1 LRIRRLEKAF
11 RHIRNL
17 PQWRISVADPQFFIP
32 TMSTRAASPPNK
44 NIVRRFFSLLGPGL
58 ITGAADD
65 DPSGIATYSIAG
77 AQMGTS
83 MLWTAFI
90 TWPLMGCVQMM
101 CARIGMITGQGLGA
115 AFRQILPR
123 WVLMIASLA
132 LLVANTIN
140 VGADLAGMSD
150 AAEMLSGLNSHWF
163 VAPFGIAILL
173 ATIRFRYYQIAMI
186 LKWLAL
192 FLFAYVIT
200 AFVVGPDWRVV
211 LHDTFVPSW
220 PKEHNA
226 WQNLVAILGTT
237 ISPYLFFWQA
247 SQEVEEEKAMG
258 RRLLRQREGA
268 TKREIVD
275 RRLDVGIGTF
285 FSNLVMYF
293 IILSTAIT
301 LHAHG
306 MKDIETSKQAAEALK
321 PLAGSLAYTLY
332 TVGLIGVGL
341 LAIPTLSGSGA
352 YAFAETFKW
361 KQGLDKKFKGARY
374 FYGVLIFSTLLGMAM
389 DFVGIN
395 PVKAL
400 FWTAVIN
407 GVLAPFLLVGIL
419 IAASDRKLM
428 KNQPSPWLVRIAVA
442 ITILMMFGAG
452 TAMFVL

>member
-1 LRIRRLEKAF
+1 MPE
-11 RHIRNL
+11 
-17 PQWRISVADPQFFIP
+17 
-32 TMSTRAASPPNK
+32 RAATPPKK
-44 NIVRRFFSLLGPGL
+44 NLIRRFFSVLGPGL

-90 TWPLMGCVQMM
+90 TWPLMGCVQFM
-101 CARIGMITGQGLGA
+101 CARIGMVTGQGLGA
-115 AFRQILPR
+115 AFRKIFPP
-123 WVLMIASLA
+123 WVLIITSLA
-132 LLVANTIN
+132 LLAANAIN
-140 VGADLAGMSD
+140 IGADLAGMSD
-150 AAEMLSGLNSHWF
+150 AAAMLSGLNSHWF
-163 VAPFGIAILL
+163 VAPFGIGILL
-173 ATIRFRYYQIAMI
+173 ATIRFRYFQIAMI

-200 AFVVGPDWRVV
+200 AFVVGPDWRAV
-211 LHDTFVPSW
+211 LHDTFIPSW
-220 PKEHNA
+220 PKGHNA

-258 RRLLRQREGA
+258 RRMLPQREGA

-275 RRLDVGIGTF
+275 RKLDVGIGTF

-293 IILSTAIT
+293 IILTTALT

-306 MKDIETSKQAAEALK
+306 IKDIETSKQAAEALK

-341 LAIPTLSGSGA
+341 LAIPTLSGSAA

-374 FYGVLIFSTLLGMAM
+374 FYGVLIFSTVLGMAI

-419 IAASDRKLM
+419 IAACNRKLM
-428 KNQPSPWLVRIAVA
+428 QNQSSSLLSRIVVG
-442 ITILMMFGAG
+442 ITMIVMFGAAI
-452 TAMFVL
+452 AMFIL

>member
-1 LRIRRLEKAF
+1 MAKQQPPRPKK
-11 RHIRNL
+11 N
-17 PQWRISVADPQFFIP
+17 FI
-32 TMSTRAASPPNK
+32 
-44 NIVRRFFSLLGPGL
+44 RRFFSLLGPGL

-65 DPSGIATYSIAG
+65 DPSGVATYSITG

-83 MLWTAFI
+83 MLWTALI
-90 TWPLMGCVQMM
+90 TWPLMGCVQFM
-101 CARIGMITGQGLGA
+101 CARIGMVTGDGLGA
-115 AFRQILPR
+115 AFGRMFPRSILI
-123 WVLMIASLA
+123 VASLA
-132 LLVANTIN
+132 LLAANTIN

-150 AAEMLSGLNSHWF
+150 AAEMLSGLGSHWF
-163 VAPFGIAILL
+163 VVLFGIGILF
-173 ATIRFRYYQIAMI
+173 ATIRFRYFQIAMI

-200 AFVVGPDWRVV
+200 AFVVGPDWRAI
-211 LHDTFVPSW
+211 LRDTFIPSW
-220 PKEHNA
+220 PKGHNA

-258 RRLLRQREGA
+258 RRMLPQREGA
-268 TKREIVD
+268 TKRELID

-293 IILSTAIT
+293 IILTTALT

-306 MKDIETSKQAAEALK
+306 MRDIETSKQAAETLK

-341 LAIPTLSGSGA
+341 LAIPTLSGSAA

-361 KQGLDKKFKGARY
+361 NQGLDERFKGARY
-374 FYGVLIFSTLLGMAM
+374 FYGVLILSTALGIAM
-389 DFVGIN
+389 DFLGIN

-407 GVLAPFLLVGIL
+407 GMLAPFLLVGIL
-419 IAASDRKLM
+419 VVACNRKLM
-428 KNQPSPWLVRIAVA
+428 KNQPSSMLSRVVVGLTAAV
-442 ITILMMFGAG
+442 MFGAAI
-452 TAMFVL
+452 AMFVL

>member
-1 LRIRRLEKAF
+1 MSKRPTPPSKG
-11 RHIRNL
+11 NL
-17 PQWRISVADPQFFIP
+17 I
-32 TMSTRAASPPNK
+32 
-44 NIVRRFFSLLGPGL
+44 RRFFSLLGPGL

-101 CARIGMITGQGLGA
+101 CARIGMVTGQGLAA

-123 WVLMIASLA
+123 WVLIIASLA
-132 LLVANTIN
+132 LLTANTIN

-150 AAEMLSGLNSHWF
+150 AAEMLSGLNSQWF
-163 VAPFGIAILL
+163 VAPFGIGILL

-200 AFVVGPDWRVV
+200 AFVVGPDWRAV
-211 LHDTFVPSW
+211 LRDAFIPSW

-258 RRLLRQREGA
+258 RRMLPQREGA

-293 IILSTAIT
+293 IIWTTALT

-306 MKDIETSKQAAEALK
+306 VKDIETSKQAAEALQ

-341 LAIPTLSGSGA
+341 LAIPTLSGSAA

-361 KQGLDKKFKGARY
+361 KQGLDKRFESARY
-374 FYGVLIFSTLLGMAM
+374 FYGVLILSTALGIAI

-419 IAASDRKLM
+419 IAASNRKLM
-428 KNQPSPWLVRIAVA
+428 KNQTSPWLLRIVVG
-442 ITILMMFGAG
+442 ITILVMFGAG
-452 TAMFVL
+452 AAMFVL